1 MDMKPNNKRPNRLL
15 LFAVSCLLAACLTAL
30 PVAAQILP
38 VPKATDTAEDT
49 WQAPDLADMS
59 VDWWPKLFAGSD
71 EVTDERIAKLLEAM
85 ELRVR
90 GLDGEELITAQN
102 SLTFIR
108 SQLELLALA
117 RKGPVDQDFEPPL
130 AKEGYSLARSPISEC
145 SVRPST

>member
-1 MDMKPNNKRPNRLL
+1 
-15 LFAVSCLLAACLTAL
+15 
-30 PVAAQILP
+30 
-38 VPKATDTAEDT
+38 
-49 WQAPDLADMS
+49 MS

-85 ELRVR
+85 DLRVR
-90 GLDGEELITAQN
+90 GLDGEELIAAQN

-130 AKEGYSLARSPISEC
+130 AKEGYSLDELLGLRAQWRELASSATQLGLQIEQSDRKARLIQDRRDKVLREYDAIDSESPSRI
-145 SVRPST
+145 